1 MRISDWSS
9 DVCSSDLAD
18 GPEQIADLGLTCEH
32 RGDAAPQ
39 QTQRLETLLPG
50 GRNKRAAELDRR
62 PGLRD
67 QAGVIAKQRTRVQ
80 TVDIVPRNN
89 RIGAA
94 EAIRADEL
102 ASLRMPEKQVHGM
115 WIETVQTAHQTTG
128 SGKGTD
134 RER

>member
-89 RIGAA
+89 RIGEA
-94 EAIRADEL
+94 EAIRADDL
-102 ASLRMPEKQVHGM
+102 ASLRMPEKQVLVM
-115 WIETVQTAHQTTG
+115 WNGAGQIERKSAVW
-128 SGKGTD
+128 GKNV
-134 RER
+134 